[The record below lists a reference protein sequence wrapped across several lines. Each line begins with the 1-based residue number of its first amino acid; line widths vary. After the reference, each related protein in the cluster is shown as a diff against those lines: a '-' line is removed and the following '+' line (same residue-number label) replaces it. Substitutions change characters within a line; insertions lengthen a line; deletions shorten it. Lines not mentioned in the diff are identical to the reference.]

1 MNLRSPANTKEFF
14 MSKALQQAERALA
27 HEEVPIGA
35 VVVDKNGQIIARG
48 YNQIEK
54 SRTQCAHA
62 EALAIQ
68 RAGKK
73 LGDWRL
79 QGCWIYVTLEPC
91 LMCFGLIQLSRIE
104 GLVYG
109 APSTL
114 FGASLTM
121 TKELPSYAKGLQ
133 VEGGIKEQESL
144 LLLKKFFGAL
154 RKKGK
159 KNGKGE
165 TAISGKD
172 KAKAFR

>member
-1 MNLRSPANTKEFF
+1 MNYQSPFENKEFF
-14 MSKALQQAERALA
+14 MTKALHQAERALA

-35 VVVDKNGQIIARG
+35 IVVAKDGKIIARA

-54 SRTQCAHA
+54 KGTQCAHA

-79 QGCWIYVTLEPC
+79 HGCWIYVTLEPC

-114 FGASLTM
+114 FEWLDQ
-121 TKELPSYAKGLQ
+121 ELAIVL
-133 VEGGIKEQESL
+133 
-144 LLLKKFFGAL
+144 FGV
-154 RKKGK
+154 G
-159 KNGKGE
+159 
-165 TAISGKD
+165 
-172 KAKAFR
+172 